1 MKKRRS
7 TREERIAARIA
18 VLEVLLRDPT
28 IEMLSPEPVYPSGDP
43 DPDPTVALRRID
55 RPTDAAATGM
65 DPRIRARRIAVRRS
79 RGRRRLRVLAAAGGV
94 AAAGVVAFGMTR
106 TPLLDV
112 DRIAVVGAVRTV
124 PDDVLAAA
132 SIPSGQAL
140 LDVDLVAV
148 ERRVDDLP
156 WVAAVDASR
165 HWPGTVVIRVDERQ
179 PVAVVATDA
188 REWAVLSGDGR
199 LLETV
204 AEPPAGLVPVLDVA
218 PLAADDPV
226 LDPAT
231 LSALEV
237 IRLLPGAL
245 AARTAG
251 VAPLDNGQVELRLHP
266 RGVVRFGPSEEL
278 VDKII
283 AAESVLASQ
292 PPPCVGILDVR
303 APASPVLTPAPE
315 CG

>member
-1 MKKRRS
+1 MKKRS

-28 IEMLSPEPVYPSGDP
+28 IEMLSAEPAYSTGGP

-79 RGRRRLRVLAAAGGV
+79 RGHRRLRILAAAGGV

-112 DRIAVVGAVRTV
+112 DRVAVVGAVRTV
-124 PDDVLAAA
+124 PDDVIGAA

-140 LDVDLVAV
+140 LDVDLVAI

-156 WVAAVDASR
+156 WVAAVDATR
-165 HWPGTVVIRVDERQ
+165 HWPGTVLIRVDERQ
-179 PVAVVATDA
+179 PVAVVPTDA
-188 REWAVLSGDGR
+188 QEWAVLSGDGR

-204 AEPPAGLVPVLDVA
+204 AEPPVGLVPVLDVA

-251 VAPLDNGQVELRLHP
+251 VAPLDTGQVELRLHP
-266 RGVVRFGPSEEL
+266 GGVVRFGPSEDL